1 MTVTV
6 FIQKYER
13 KVSKIGNSYGVTLPA
28 DLLKETGLTYGGNIQ
43 IEREEG
49 KIILRKKEII
59 DLPEGVDAEFM
70 DVLNDV
76 IKEHDKAFK
85 GLVDR

>member
-1 MTVTV
+1 M
-6 FIQKYER
+6 
-13 KVSKIGNSYGVTLPA
+13 IGINIR
-28 DLLKETGLTYGGNIQ
+28 GNIQ